1 MREYDDDYT
10 GYDVV
15 PEEKFPLVDFNSSI
29 KRVSAP
35 MFTIN
40 GEQYNEY
47 EIRQLMLDVANKD
60 IVFTS
65 NIIDCNGGI
74 AQILPDGRLSNELEG
89 FNLSDK
95 MALELFMLIHRV

>member
-15 PEEKFPLVDFNSSI
+15 PEEKFPLIDTYSSI

-35 MFTIN
+35 MFTIK

-47 EIRQLMLDVANKD
+47 EIRQLMIDVANKE
-60 IVFTS
+60 IVFNS
-65 NIIDCNGGI
+65 DIIDCNGGI

-95 MALELFMLIHRV
+95 MALELYMLVFRV